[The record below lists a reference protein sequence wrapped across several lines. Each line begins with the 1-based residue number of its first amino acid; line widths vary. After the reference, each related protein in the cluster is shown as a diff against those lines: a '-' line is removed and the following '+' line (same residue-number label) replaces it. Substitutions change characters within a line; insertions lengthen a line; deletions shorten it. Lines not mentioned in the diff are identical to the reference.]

1 MNILTELITQMIA
14 EQRDKKLKAS
24 DDEEKRAAFEPAAFI
39 DDAAQK
45 ATRLKAVTH
54 AAKFTHGDSKSSS
67 VLDAQTLPAPM
78 PVVSTLS
85 VQRPSLD
92 IVGWAA
98 VFHIAKLLLLNAGDG
113 SLLEQLRDGD
123 YSALE
128 PLATSPEQLQGWV
141 DAFCAVTTADE
152 PHAHKY
158 GKELYF
164 PVGDGYHMLSPL
176 FPTSLYHEIHQ
187 RMSDVRFSDDAKA
200 AAAAR
205 KAGEYHAGRVV
216 FFPGIAAMNFGGSK
230 PQNASYLNSKRGGT
244 IRLLPCTPPTWQG
257 RTEQVDSP
265 RQVFERS
272 SFGYTARDAVRGLR
286 DFLIGTGTYSNAD
299 IKRGRDRRLG
309 LIIDELIQFI
319 APHADCWPE
328 GWHTEMATR
337 FGSWLAREL
346 RGKKNELNT
355 QRIEAEFFA
364 AAALRELKGVFA

>member
-1 MNILTELITQMIA
+1 MNKLTELITQMIA
-14 EQRDKKLKAS
+14 EHRDKKLTVS
-24 DDEEKRAAFEPAAFI
+24 DDAEKRAAFEPAAFL

-45 ATRLKAVTH
+45 AARLKAVTH

-67 VLDAQTLPAPM
+67 VLDAQTLPAPVT
-78 PVVSTLS
+78 VVSTLS
-85 VQRPSLD
+85 VSPALD

-98 VFHIAKLLLLNAGDG
+98 VFHIAKLLLLNAGEG
-113 SLLEQLRDGD
+113 TLLDQLRDGD

-128 PLATSPEQLQGWV
+128 PLATSPEQLKSWV
-141 DAFCAVTTADE
+141 DGFCAVTIADE

-187 RMSDVRFSDDAKA
+187 RIINARFSDDAKA

-216 FFPGIAAMNFGGSK
+216 FFPDLAAMNSGGSK
-230 PQNASYLNSKRGGT
+230 PQNTSYLNSKRGGN
-244 IRLLPCTPPTWQG
+244 IHLLPCTPPTWQG

-272 SFGYTARDAVRGLR
+272 SFSYSARDAVRNLR
-286 DFLIGTGTYSNAD
+286 DFLIGTGEYSNAD

-309 LIIDELIQFI
+309 LIIDELIQQV
-319 APHADCWPE
+319 APHADAWPE
-328 GWHTEMATR
+328 GWQAETAQR

-355 QRIEAEFFA
+355 QRIEADFFA
-364 AAALRELKGVFA
+364 AVALRELKEVFA